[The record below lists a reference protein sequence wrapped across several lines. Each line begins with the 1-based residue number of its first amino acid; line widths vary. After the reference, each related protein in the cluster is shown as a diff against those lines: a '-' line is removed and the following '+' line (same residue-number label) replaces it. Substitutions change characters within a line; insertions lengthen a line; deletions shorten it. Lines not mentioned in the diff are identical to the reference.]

1 MADAVFDWADPL
13 FFEQE
18 LNEDER
24 MVRDSARRFCQAELQ
39 PRVRDDFRHERAD
52 RSILA
57 KMGEM
62 GFLGPTLPEEEGGA
76 GLSHVCYGLIA
87 REVERVD

>member
-1 MADAVFDWADPL
+1 MSALSSSAKPAFKWDDVLLFDDQL
-13 FFEQE
+13 S
-18 LNEDER
+18 EDER

-62 GFLGPTLPEEEGGA
+62 GFLGPTLPEEEEIGRA
-76 GLSHVCYGLIA
+76 HV
-87 REVERVD
+87 